1 MGVGAGRCPKIQG
14 VALDN
19 VVSGFQPA
27 MVNSVIINQKCF
39 RNFTVLI
46 FVIIG
51 NVSQSL
57 KG

>member
-39 RNFTVLI
+39 RNFTLL
-46 FVIIG
+46 VIVFIS
-51 NVSQSL
+51 NLNPSL
-57 KG
+57 